1 MKAFWKIVILALL
14 LTGCSHQDPKLRQQA
29 IDGVAQPFAK
39 SAITIRLSAQP
50 NLNMWNGLANS
61 SSILVIQ
68 SGNAATLDKLLNN
81 PVLLKAMFAGTGSE
95 GDILQTDRYVVMPG
109 QQNILHID
117 RAENTRYIAVVAGY
131 FPFPDSRHIARFTI
145 PMTLATHG
153 WQNTIWA
160 AQLVPLSADV
170 TLGQESIVAHKQDQ
184 PILQDVQ

>member
-1 MKAFWKIVILALL
+1 MKALTRIVILALM

-39 SAITIRLSAQP
+39 NAITIQLNAQP

-68 SGNAATLDKLLNN
+68 SQNTAALDKLLSN

-109 QQNILHID
+109 QQNTLHID
-117 RAENTRYIAVVAGY
+117 RAENSRYIAVAAGY

-145 PMTLATHG
+145 PMTLTTQG
-153 WQNTIWA
+153 WQNKIWTA
-160 AQLVPLSADV
+160 KLVPLNAYV
-170 TLGQESIVAHKQDQ
+170 TLGQESIVAQKQDQ
-184 PILQDVQ
+184 PILQDVK